1 MEEIFIAIQERI
13 ALQMPELSL
22 VDEDYGQLITDEDTY
37 PVTFPCVLISTI
49 DTDWTDIGAGAQKG
63 DCNITIKLAID
74 CYDDTHYGSGTTD
87 KIRERLQMNNSL
99 YKLLQG
105 FRKTK
110 EMGSL
115 KRTKSTDYAIPG
127 GKKVYETTFRF
138 NYHDNSAV
146 AIRQ

>member
-1 MEEIFIAIQERI
+1 MEDIFLAIQERI

-49 DTDWTDIGAGAQKG
+49 EADWTDIGVGVQKG
-63 DCNITIKLAID
+63 ECNITIKLVID
-74 CYDDTHYGSGTTD
+74 CYDDTHYASGTAD
-87 KIRERLQMNNSL
+87 KIRERLRMNNTL

-105 FRKTK
+105 YRQSRET
-110 EMGSL
+110 SPL
-115 KRTKSTDYAIPG
+115 KRVKGTDYPLPG

-138 NYHDNSAV
+138 IYHDNSA
-146 AIRQ
+146 AIRS